1 MSHAFSIPKSRD
13 TVKILTTSVAAS
25 LLAAGISTEI
35 APQIQQ
41 PISQLAVA
49 SSVNNQMNEP
59 GRQGSN
65 STIMLVTVV
74 ATGVV
79 TGVVLSKKGNR
90 RQHNFSLGEQQTS
103 TIRLE
108 QTSRKL
114 QKKLIN
120 LLHDDRDAATRLL
133 TQAKQKYPGKSIDW
147 YAEKVI
153 YDLERDRGGL

>member
-1 MSHAFSIPKSRD
+1 M
-13 TVKILTTSVAAS
+13 LTTSVAAS
-25 LLAAGISTEI
+25 LLAAGVATDI

-49 SSVNNQMNEP
+49 SSVNNQINEP
-59 GRQGSN
+59 ERRGSN
-65 STIMLVTVV
+65 STLMLVTVV
-74 ATGVV
+74 ATGVA
-79 TGVVLSKKGNR
+79 TGIVLSKKGNR
-90 RQHNFSLGEQQTS
+90 RQQNFSLAEQQTS

-108 QTSRKL
+108 QASRKL

-153 YDLERDRGGL
+153 YDLQRDRGG